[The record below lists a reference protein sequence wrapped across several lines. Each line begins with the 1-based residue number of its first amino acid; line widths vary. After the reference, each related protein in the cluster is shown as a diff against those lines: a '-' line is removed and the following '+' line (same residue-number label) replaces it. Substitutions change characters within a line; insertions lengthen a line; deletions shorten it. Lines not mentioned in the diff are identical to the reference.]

1 MLARG
6 SPRAAALAAFALG
19 VVALAALAW
28 SVRGGYP
35 VFDAFDSRLAGMR
48 VGVVDAV
55 LDIVDLAGSLP
66 VWAAVVGIITLTLS
80 RGRWRIGAEALS
92 VVVMAEAATTA
103 VKVVVARAR
112 PPEAEISYL
121 IVVTGFPSGH
131 VTRTAVL
138 VGVMLFLLAADARRR
153 QVVLAL
159 GLVAVV
165 VMGMA
170 RVSAGAHYTSDV
182 LGALLL
188 SATVLAGWQLLSP
201 RLVRGRAAQEPQERE
216 RAREHSDLPITAQRP
231 R

>member
-28 SVRGGYP
+28 SVRGGYQ
-35 VFDAFDSRLAGMR
+35 VFDAFDSRVAGMR

-66 VWAAVVGIITLTLS
+66 VWAVFVGVITLTVG
-80 RGRWRIGAEALS
+80 RRRWRMAAEALS

-112 PPEAEISYL
+112 PPEAEISDL
-121 IVVTGFPSGH
+121 IVISGFPSGH

-138 VGVMLFLLAADARRR
+138 VGVVLFLLAADARRR
-153 QVVLAL
+153 RIVLAL

-188 SATVLAGWQLLSP
+188 SATVLAGWRLRSP
-201 RLVRGRAAQEPQERE
+201 HLAAGRAA
-216 RAREHSDLPITAQRP
+216 REHGDLPITAQRP